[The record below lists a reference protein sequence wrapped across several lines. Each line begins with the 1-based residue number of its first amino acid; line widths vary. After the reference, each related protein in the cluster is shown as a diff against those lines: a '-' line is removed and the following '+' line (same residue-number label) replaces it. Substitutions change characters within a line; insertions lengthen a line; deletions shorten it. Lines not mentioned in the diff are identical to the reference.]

1 MINSYQ
7 DIVNEID
14 GSFDSINCRLSD
26 ICQLDGNVSV
36 PTQSQDHDTASQ
48 STAEVIR
55 LDGDFLPGE
64 KRPLGDRL
72 KPRIPEPCW
81 VEVADADGWN
91 LIDQIGA
98 WQAFLC
104 EFKVLEDIP
113 YQHRSAWTWAFSHV
127 LDRILNAA
135 TVDEVNRALVWFL
148 FLPQALLRQ
157 PRRGG

>member
-1 MINSYQ
+1 MQSDTELIENQITDILSSSRVINSYQ

-36 PTQSQDHDTASQ
+36 PTQSQDHDTVSQ

-72 KPRIPEPCW
+72 KPHIPEPCW

-91 LIDQIGA
+91 LID
-98 WQAFLC
+98 
-104 EFKVLEDIP
+104 
-113 YQHRSAWTWAFSHV
+113 
-127 LDRILNAA
+127 
-135 TVDEVNRALVWFL
+135 
-148 FLPQALLRQ
+148 
-157 PRRGG
+157 